1 MKERTQSERIGL
13 MNEIQSNQKQKR
25 EKPGKSGREEELK
38 KTHCC
43 DCHPI
48 SAGFQFNSSSFLS
61 SWIRWT
67 KSVHCFNPLTKNI
80 YFRGF
85 ACTGLNYD
93 SPQPCHIILGVRGRQ
108 GCGIGFR
115 KGLLQFHLGLHDT
128 SKLLAFQREA
138 NLRCLPAMVR

>member
-1 MKERTQSERIGL
+1 MKERTQSENVKFVSRIK
-13 MNEIQSNQKQKR
+13 SNKKKDKNR
-25 EKPGKSGREEELK
+25 KPGKSGRKEELK

-48 SAGFQFNSSSFLS
+48 SAGFHFKSSSFLS

-67 KSVHCFNPLTKNI
+67 KSVHCFNPITMNI
-80 YFRGF
+80 DFRGF

-108 GCGIGFR
+108 GCGRGFR
-115 KGLLQFHLGLHDT
+115 KGPLQFHLGLHDT

-138 NLRCLPAMVR
+138 K